1 MHVTLPSGA
10 AVCVEEPRLR
20 AVLISGGSEA
30 ALIEAVWAHDMDAE
44 RLLAEDRSFL
54 LQWCVTELSFDDEA
68 AGFAAICER
77 YGTQP
82 SARLRIT
89 DPVLAYECDCAFTAS
104 LEESRA
110 DAREKV
116 RGKR

>member
-1 MHVTLPSGA
+1 MLVTLPSGA
-10 AVCVEEPRLR
+10 VVCVEGPRLR

-30 ALIEAVWAHDMDAE
+30 ALIEAVWTHDMDAE
-44 RLLAEDRSFL
+44 RLLPEDRNFL

-77 YGTQP
+77 YGTEP

-89 DPVLAYECDCAFTAS
+89 DPVLAYECDCAFTVC
-104 LEESRA
+104 LEEACA

-116 RGKR
+116 RSR